1 MAKKSHTQNSQ
12 PATPKEYVRNL
23 IEWMSQGVYEKEQ
36 IFAIAL
42 IWNESFRLNFQCLKI
57 FSASAKY
64 RGVAKRLLQETVN
77 LPSSDIIGSSLIAPT
92 NICFRSSVD

>member
-36 IFAIAL
+36 IIAIAL
-42 IWNESFRLNFQCLKI
+42 IWNLSFRLNIQCLKI

-64 RGVAKRLLQETVN
+64 WGVA
-77 LPSSDIIGSSLIAPT
+77 
-92 NICFRSSVD
+92 